1 VLGSRNAAQV
11 DGICGSLGLNEVSM
25 TKNLLTR
32 AFRSFVM
39 ATGLCIVAGGVFT
52 STDAIGQGTFEGPTI
67 DYLNAEVDDAVVQLM
82 ARIESGETKLV
93 YEKEHGYLKS
103 LLSELEIPIDS
114 QTLVF
119 SKTSLQLQRITPRRP
134 RALYFNDDV
143 YVGYCQNGDVVEI
156 AATDAKQGATFYT
169 LEQDVDEAPSFIR
182 DRGQCLT
189 CHASSRTQNVPGYLV
204 RSVFAN
210 KMGHPILGSGTYT
223 TDHQSPFEERWGGW
237 YVTGEHGK
245 MQHMGNKLF
254 NDKDHQ
260 HDLSAGLNLTSLDG
274 LVSTAPYLSPHSDI
288 VALMVLEH
296 QTQVHNAMIAANYET
311 REALHQCFEMN
322 QFLEREPGFI
332 SDSANRRIDAVAENL
347 VEHLL
352 MCDEF
357 VLQDKVQGTS
367 GFAETFEQRG
377 PRDSQGRSLRE
388 LELLS
393 RLFRYRCSFLIHSPS
408 FDGLPDEVRQRV
420 VKRML
425 DILEGRDASPKFAH
439 LATEEKQAILQ
450 ILRETKPE
458 FRG

>member
-1 VLGSRNAAQV
+1 
-11 DGICGSLGLNEVSM
+11 M

-39 ATGLCIVAGGVFT
+39 ATGLCIVAGGVFVAT
-52 STDAIGQGTFEGPTI
+52 TAIGQGTFEGPTI
-67 DYLNAEVDDAVVQLM
+67 DYLNAEVDDAVVQMM

-103 LLSELEIPIDS
+103 LLSELDIPIDS

-143 YVGYCQNGDVVEI
+143 YVGYCQNGDVIEI

-169 LEQDVDEAPSFIR
+169 LEQDADEAPSFIR

-254 NDKDHQ
+254 NDKDRQ

-288 VALMVLEH
+288 IALMVLEH

-388 LELLS
+388 LELTS

-408 FDGLPDEVRQRV
+408 FDGLPDEVRRRV
-420 VKRML
+420 VSRML
-425 DILEGRDASPKFAH
+425 DILEGRDSSAKFSH
-439 LATEEKQAILQ
+439 LATDEKQAILE

>member
-1 VLGSRNAAQV
+1 
-11 DGICGSLGLNEVSM
+11 M
-25 TKNLLTR
+25 TTNFLTR
-32 AFRSFVM
+32 AFRGYLV
-39 ATGLCIVAGGVFT
+39 ATGLCFVAGSIFT
-52 STDAIGQGTFEGPTI
+52 SKAAIGQGTFEGPTI
-67 DYLNAEVDDAVVQLM
+67 DYLNAEVDDAVVKLM
-82 ARIESGETKLV
+82 ARIEAGETKLIHD
-93 YEKEHGYLKS
+93 KEHGYLKS
-103 LLSELEIPIDS
+103 LLSELDIPIDS

-143 YVGYCQNGDVVEI
+143 YVGYCQNGDVLEI
-156 AATDAKQGATFYT
+156 AATDARQGATFYT

-254 NDKDHQ
+254 DDKDRQ

-274 LVSTAPYLSPHSDI
+274 LVSTTPYLSPHSDI

-311 REALHQCFEMN
+311 REALNQCFEMN
-322 QFLEREPGFI
+322 RFLEREPGFI
-332 SDSANRRIDAVAENL
+332 SDSANRRIDAVTENL
-347 VEHLL
+347 IEHLL

-357 VLQDKVQGTS
+357 VLQDKVRGTS
-367 GFAETFEQRG
+367 GFAESFQQRG

-388 LELLS
+388 LELSS

-408 FDGLPDEVRQRV
+408 FDGLPDGVRRRV

-425 DILEGRDASPKFAH
+425 DILEGRDDSPKFAH
-439 LATEEKQAILQ
+439 LAADEKRAILE